1 MAVRNAAFTTL
12 LNSHAYPV
20 TSLHFCEMQ
29 AKRGTE
35 KRVRL
40 FAVMDVP
47 DAPLMDMS
55 QDKAGE
61 LGTVFTRPPD
71 PGLNGEDPKYAGVL
85 IFDTSVASSG
95 PGGSSELIAAPRQ
108 SVRVLDERPDVMA
121 YSFRLSPRTRTCY
134 MHHDKAQRYAPVGTL
149 HGQVL
154 HRYGDA
160 TLDYAYWCDISSS
173 MFRQSDLARMVQ
185 ANKFYNPTTLEHY
198 VWLWGRT
205 DEGRPLLKRRPLLA
219 SAPDVSC
226 AFSAPV
232 NIVQSTAAGN
242 RGGARRDYSGAALL
256 EAYRAGKR
264 IRIEPFQ
271 GMRPEAVHVE
281 VDLRF
286 R

>member
-1 MAVRNAAFTTL
+1 MGYDNGAVILFTGKYLQEISSMAVRNAAFTTL

-108 SVRVLDERPDVMA
+108 SVRVLDERGAGRGCSTFMRGPNELVVA
-121 YSFRLSPRTRTCY
+121 RNEAVYNYSVE
-134 MHHDKAQRYAPVGTL
+134 DK
-149 HGQVL
+149 
-154 HRYGDA
+154 
-160 TLDYAYWCDISSS
+160 
-173 MFRQSDLARMVQ
+173 
-185 ANKFYNPTTLEHY
+185 
-198 VWLWGRT
+198 
-205 DEGRPLLKRRPLLA
+205 
-219 SAPDVSC
+219 
-226 AFSAPV
+226 
-232 NIVQSTAAGN
+232 
-242 RGGARRDYSGAALL
+242 GGALAIPGDKLCMC
-256 EAYRAGKR
+256 AGR
-264 IRIEPFQ
+264 
-271 GMRPEAVHVE
+271 
-281 VDLRF
+281 L
-286 R
+286 